1 MLARHYQ
8 KSKGRLQKKIV
19 KIIKTFLKKRKTKSV
34 NMFGNGIEVS
44 LKKKTEIDNMA
55 ESDIKVYLKM
65 KNKGWFSIEKVI
77 LKCGQIKPIHK

>member
-1 MLARHYQ
+1 MLARRYQ

-19 KIIKTFLKKRKTKSV
+19 KIIKTFLKKRKTKRV

-65 KNKGWFSIEKVI
+65 KNKG
-77 LKCGQIKPIHK
+77 